1 MTTLMSKVK
10 QWATDVAEKAV
21 DDILTKVKNKIIDL
35 KTAKD
40 DILKIDNLALVSIDE
55 DNIDEVL
62 EMEMK
67 I

>member
-1 MTTLMSKVK
+1 MSKVK

-40 DILKIDNLALVSIDE
+40 DILKIENLALVDIDE

>member
-1 MTTLMSKVK
+1 MSKVK

-40 DILKIDNLALVSIDE
+40 DILKIDNLALISIDE

>member
-1 MTTLMSKVK
+1 MSKVK

-67 I
+67 IWVN

>member
-1 MTTLMSKVK
+1 MSKVK

-21 DDILTKVKNKIIDL
+21 DDILTKVKNKIIYL

-62 EMEMK
+62 EMELK

>member
-1 MTTLMSKVK
+1 MGKVK

-40 DILKIDNLALVSIDE
+40 DILKIDNLALISIDE

>member
-1 MTTLMSKVK
+1 MSKVK

-21 DDILTKVKNKIIDL
+21 DDIIAKVKNKIIDL

-62 EMEMK
+62 EMELN
-67 I
+67 IWVI

>member
-1 MTTLMSKVK
+1 MSKVK
-10 QWATDVAEKAV
+10 QWAADVAEKAV

-40 DILKIDNLALVSIDE
+40 DILKIENLALISIDE

-62 EMEMK
+62 EMELK

>member
-1 MTTLMSKVK
+1 MSKVK
-10 QWATDVAEKAV
+10 QWAADVDEKAV

-40 DILKIDNLALVSIDE
+40 DILKIENLALVDIDE

-62 EMEMK
+62 EMELK
-67 I
+67 L

>member
-1 MTTLMSKVK
+1 MSKVK

-21 DDILTKVKNKIIDL
+21 DDIIAKVKNKIIDL

-62 EMEMK
+62 EMELK

>member
-1 MTTLMSKVK
+1 MSKVK

-21 DDILTKVKNKIIDL
+21 DDIIAKVKNKIIDL

-40 DILKIDNLALVSIDE
+40 DILKIENLALVDIDE

-62 EMEMK
+62 EMELK

>member
-1 MTTLMSKVK
+1 MSKVK
-10 QWATDVAEKAV
+10 QWAADVAEKAV

-40 DILKIDNLALVSIDE
+40 DILKIENLALVDIDE

-62 EMEMK
+62 EMELK
-67 I
+67 IWAN

>member
-1 MTTLMSKVK
+1 MSKVK
-10 QWATDVAEKAV
+10 QWAADVAEKAV
-21 DDILTKVKNKIIDL
+21 DDIIAKVKNKIIDL

>member
-1 MTTLMSKVK
+1 MSKVK
-10 QWATDVAEKAV
+10 QWAADVAEKAV
-21 DDILTKVKNKIIDL
+21 DDIIAKVKNKIIDL

-62 EMEMK
+62 EMELK

>member
-1 MTTLMSKVK
+1 MSKVK

-21 DDILTKVKNKIIDL
+21 DDIIAKVKNKIIDL

-62 EMEMK
+62 EMELN

>member
-1 MTTLMSKVK
+1 MSKVK
-10 QWATDVAEKAV
+10 QWAADVAEKAV
-21 DDILTKVKNKIIDL
+21 DDIIAKVKNKIIDL

-40 DILKIDNLALVSIDE
+40 DILKIENLALVDIDE

-62 EMEMK
+62 EMELK

>member
-1 MTTLMSKVK
+1 MSKVK
-10 QWATDVAEKAV
+10 QWAADVAEKAV
-21 DDILTKVKNKIIDL
+21 DDIIAKVKNKIIDL

-55 DNIDEVL
+55 DNIDAVL
-62 EMEMK
+62 EMELK

>member
-1 MTTLMSKVK
+1 MSKVK

-21 DDILTKVKNKIIDL
+21 DDIIAKVKNKIIDL

>member
-1 MTTLMSKVK
+1 MSKVK
-10 QWATDVAEKAV
+10 QWAADVAEKAV
-21 DDILTKVKNKIIDL
+21 DDIIAKVKNKIIDL

-62 EMEMK
+62 EMELK
-67 I
+67 IWVI

>member
-1 MTTLMSKVK
+1 MSKVK
-10 QWATDVAEKAV
+10 QWAADVAEKAV

-40 DILKIDNLALVSIDE
+40 DILKIENLALVGIDE

-62 EMEMK
+62 EMELK

>member
-1 MTTLMSKVK
+1 MSKVK

-35 KTAKD
+35 KTAKE

>member
-1 MTTLMSKVK
+1 MSKVK
-10 QWATDVAEKAV
+10 QWAADVAEKAV

-40 DILKIDNLALVSIDE
+40 DILKIDNLALISIDE

>member
-1 MTTLMSKVK
+1 MSKVK
-10 QWATDVAEKAV
+10 QWAADVAEKAV

-62 EMEMK
+62 EMELK

>member
-1 MTTLMSKVK
+1 MSKVK

-62 EMEMK
+62 EMELK

>member
-1 MTTLMSKVK
+1 MSKVK
-10 QWATDVAEKAV
+10 QWAADVAEKAV

-40 DILKIDNLALVSIDE
+40 DILKIENLALVDIDE

-62 EMEMK
+62 EMELK

>member
-1 MTTLMSKVK
+1 MSKVK

>member
-1 MTTLMSKVK
+1 MSKVK

-40 DILKIDNLALVSIDE
+40 DILKIDNLALISIDE

-67 I
+67 IWAN